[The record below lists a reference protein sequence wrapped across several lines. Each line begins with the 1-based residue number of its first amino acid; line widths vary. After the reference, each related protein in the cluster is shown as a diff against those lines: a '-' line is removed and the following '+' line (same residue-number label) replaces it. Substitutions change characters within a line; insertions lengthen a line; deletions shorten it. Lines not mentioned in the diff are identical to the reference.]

1 MTAFVLTEDNLAH
14 EKRRIRSRF
23 PDAKSSHVSEAL
35 AAALG
40 RRTHAALLEE
50 IKKVDPDHPPILA
63 INEDVFRTRLK
74 ALCQTE
80 LPKTLKEGLFERPLF
95 KGYYPLIRTWYKRP
109 HEIAYRTP
117 RAKAWRNLMVAAINA
132 GIEQKLFSVRKGDNR
147 WPGAA
152 QGKSFTYKFG
162 IGGKAGMAYVDDIGF
177 GELKIHAA
185 IDMAYRGDLCMCL
198 PAAGFDAGDAF
209 GMACMDRDQGA
220 YLQTA
225 LAFFRIRE
233 PLVRVLA
240 NCDIRTKGY
249 GDKGRV
255 AM

>member
-1 MTAFVLTEDNLAH
+1 MTAFVLTEDNLAC
-14 EKRRIRSRF
+14 EKRRIRHLF

-50 IKKVDPDHPPILA
+50 IKKVDSDHPPVFA
-63 INEDVFRTRLK
+63 INEDVFRARLK

-80 LPKTLKEGLFERPLF
+80 LPKTLKEGLFESPLF
-95 KGYYPLIRTWYKRP
+95 RGYYPLIRTWYRRP
-109 HEIAYRTP
+109 HEIAYKTP
-117 RAKAWRNLMVAAINA
+117 RAMAWRNLMVAAINA

-147 WPGAA
+147 WPGAD
-152 QGKSFTYKFG
+152 QGKGFTYRFDVY
-162 IGGKAGMAYVDDIGF
+162 GKKGAAYVDDIGF

-185 IDMAYRGDLCMCL
+185 VDLVYGGELCMCL
-198 PAAGFDAGDAF
+198 PTAGFYAGNAF

-225 LAFFRIRE
+225 LAFFRVRE
-233 PLVRVLA
+233 PLVQFLA
-240 NCDIRTKGY
+240 RCDVKTKGY
-249 GDKGRV
+249 GDKGKI